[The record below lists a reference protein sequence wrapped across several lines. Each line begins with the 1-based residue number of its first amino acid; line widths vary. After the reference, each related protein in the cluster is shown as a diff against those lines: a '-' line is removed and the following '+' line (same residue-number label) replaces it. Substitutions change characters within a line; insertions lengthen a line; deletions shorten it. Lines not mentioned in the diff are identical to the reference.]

1 MLRWPA
7 LMLLAFALRLYSL
20 QSPPLAWDEG
30 WSVALSQ
37 LPLGEVAYLTAADV
51 HPPGYYLLLRGWLAL
66 GHSEFVTR
74 YLSLLVGTLAVPLA
88 YQAARAWLGRRDRRA
103 ETVGWLAAAYVAVA
117 PLLVYYSQVARMYA
131 LCVVGVLLAVWGLL
145 RSLDPERPASLPA
158 LLGWALGALVAL
170 YSFYYS
176 ALALA
181 GLGLYALVRSRPLWG
196 TAEGRRGLLRVGL
209 ATAAI
214 ALAYLPWL
222 VYAVGPVTERVAER
236 TEGTVRFAHL
246 GDLLGAGLY
255 AVVFAYGPGWPAVW
269 VVGLVVLAGVLV
281 GTREQGIG
289 IRDQSSIVNRQSSIL
304 NPYSLIL
311 LPLLA
316 VSLTLV
322 GVALGTQAHMFAAR
336 YTIAAGPFL
345 GLALAYAVAALG
357 ARSRA
362 LGLAAGLL
370 ALSMALWPLGGG
382 QVYAKGLERS
392 GDFDPAA
399 DAQALRAAG
408 ARADDVVVFNLL
420 SLAGAYDVYRRPGD
434 PPWTYAQRWDPV
446 TEAWPRAEARL
457 QQATATPRRVW
468 SLLYKGSV
476 AGNAQLKDWL
486 DGHLYPV
493 RAEWRG
499 DTLLSLYLP
508 GGEGRADAALNAA
521 WPVGIT
527 LVEAQYP
534 PALASTEGVTVD
546 LKWQAAADLDR
557 DYTVFVHLYAPDG
570 RLVAQH
576 DGPPRG
582 GSRPTSRWTPG
593 KAVTDY
599 HGLLLPPE
607 FSGVLRLRVGLYDP
621 ATGQRLRLADGRD
634 MVEVGLV
641 SVEQ

>member
-7 LMLLAFALRLYSL
+7 LILLAFALRVYSL

-30 WSVALSQ
+30 WSVAISQ
-37 LPLGEVAYLTAADV
+37 LPPGDLAYLTAADV

-66 GHSEFVTR
+66 GHSEFAVR
-74 YLSLLVGTLAVPLA
+74 YLSLLVGVLAVPLA
-88 YQAARAWLGRRDRRA
+88 YQAARAWIGGRSRFA
-103 ETVGWLAAAYVAVA
+103 EGVGWLAAGYVAVA
-117 PLLVYYSQVARMYA
+117 PLLVYYAQVARMYA
-131 LCVVGVLLAVWGLL
+131 LCVSGVLLAVWGLL
-145 RSLDPERPASLPA
+145 RSVDPDRPARPPA
-158 LLGWALGALVAL
+158 LLGWAVGALVAL

-181 GLGLYALVRSRPLWG
+181 ALGLYALARSRPLWG
-196 TAEGRRGLLRVGL
+196 TLTGRRGLARLAL
-209 ATAAI
+209 ATGAV

-222 VYAVGPVTERVAER
+222 LYAVGPVTERVAER
-236 TEGTVRFAHL
+236 TEGAVRLAHL
-246 GDLLGAGLY
+246 GDLLAAGLY
-255 AVVFAYGPGWPAVW
+255 AVVFAYGPGWAAVW
-269 VVGLVVLAGVLV
+269 AVALVVLAGAIINHQSLVFLVL
-281 GTREQGIG
+281 
-289 IRDQSSIVNRQSSIL
+289 
-304 NPYSLIL
+304 PA
-311 LPLLA
+311 LA
-316 VSLTLV
+316 VALTLL

-336 YTIAAGPFL
+336 YTIAASPFIAL
-345 GLALAYAVAALG
+345 GLAYAVAGLA
-357 ARSRA
+357 ARSRR
-362 LGLAAGLL
+362 LGLGAGLL
-370 ALSMALWPLGGG
+370 VLAMALWPLWGG

-392 GDFDPAA
+392 GDFDPSA

-457 QQATATPRRVW
+457 QAATATPRRVW
-468 SLLYKGSV
+468 SLLYKGAV
-476 AGNAQLKDWL
+476 AGNAQLKEWL

-499 DTLLSLYLP
+499 DTLMSLYLTGSDP
-508 GGEGRADAALNAA
+508 RAEASPAAV

-527 LVEAQYP
+527 LAQASYP
-534 PALASTEGVTVD
+534 ASLRAADGVTVD
-546 LKWQAAADLDR
+546 LKWQTGRELDH
-557 DYTVFVHLYAPDG
+557 DYTVFVHLYDAAG

-599 HGLLLPPE
+599 HGLLLPPAL
-607 FSGVLRLRVGLYDP
+607 SGVLSLRVGLYDP
-621 ATGQRLRLADGRD
+621 ATGARLRLADGRD
-634 MVEVGLV
+634 MVDVGTITV
-641 SVEQ
+641 QP